1 MPRVKAKDVSPLSPA
16 SLAELV
22 DEIWTIYPRRD
33 LPHVFIPAR
42 LAIAKQLAAGATPD
56 DLVRAA
62 RRYRDHVAR
71 EDTAP
76 KYVKGLAKFYSEEM
90 WRAFVEVTV
99 YGRTR
104 EQWAKSGQDV
114 LEWDRLA
121 AQEEGA

>member
-1 MPRVKAKDVSPLSPA
+1 MPKKAKDVSPIPPK
-16 SLAELV
+16 ELDALM
-22 DEIWTIYPRRD
+22 DEIWAVYPDRD

-42 LAIAKQLAAGATPD
+42 LAIAEQLAAGATPD

-71 EDTAP
+71 EATAP
-76 KYVKGLAKFYSEEM
+76 KYVKGMAKFYSEEM

-121 AQEEGA
+121 AQEENA

>member
-42 LAIAKQLAAGATPD
+42 LAMGATPD

-121 AQEEGA
+121 AQENDA

>member
-1 MPRVKAKDVSPLSPA
+1 MPKKAKDVSPIPPKE
-16 SLAELV
+16 LAELV
-22 DEIWTIYPRRD
+22 YEIWTIYPKRD

-42 LAIAKQLAAGATPD
+42 LAIAEQLAAGATPD

-71 EDTAP
+71 EATAP
-76 KYVKGLAKFYSEEM
+76 KYVKGMAKFYSEEM
-90 WRAFVEVTV
+90 GRAFVEVTV